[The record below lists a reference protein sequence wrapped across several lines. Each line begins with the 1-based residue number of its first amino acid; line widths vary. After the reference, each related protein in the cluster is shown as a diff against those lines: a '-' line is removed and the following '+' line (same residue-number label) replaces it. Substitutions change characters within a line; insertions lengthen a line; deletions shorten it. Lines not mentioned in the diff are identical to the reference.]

1 MRDLKHLSKLRLTLY
16 FTNLYYFVALK
27 QADYMAFF
35 ALSFIN
41 FTSITTR
48 ILNKI
53 FYSPT

>member
-1 MRDLKHLSKLRLTLY
+1 MGEFMRLSKLRLTLICTDLCY
-16 FTNLYYFVALK
+16 FIVLK